1 MAAVPA
7 GSLNLSQFLFSVPL
21 GKWVSSGYQC
31 REPQQ
36 LPRTVLGTSE
46 CPRTGRQH
54 VGNSACSGTSPSLKS
69 SLYFMQRNGPCPHP
83 AGQDPRRVPLL
94 CLGIGGCCCPCS
106 SQPGRSW
113 HLADFLLRRAPCCIS
128 CPGLMPSFQRVT
140 WREQS
145 ILQTL
150 LAGGLSARAFG
161 DPSFQRLLGLTFKAT
176 HDLHCPAYPPC
187 DRRGRT
193 TAI

>member
-7 GSLNLSQFLFSVPL
+7 GSLNSPQFLFSIPL
-21 GKWVSSGYQC
+21 GKWVSSPGYQW

-46 CPRTGRQH
+46 CPQTGRQYL
-54 VGNSACSGTSPSLKS
+54 GNSACSGTSPALKS
-69 SLYFMQRNGPCPHP
+69 SLYFMQRNGPCPHLS
-83 AGQDPRRVPLL
+83 GQAPGRAPLL
-94 CLGIGGCCCPCS
+94 CSGIGGCCCPCS

-113 HLADFLLRRAPCCIS
+113 RLAGFLLRRRAPCCIS
-128 CPGLMPSFQRVT
+128 CPGLMPSFQRAT

-145 ILQTL
+145 ILQPL

-161 DPSFQRLLGLTFKAT
+161 DLRVTPVSKGYW
-176 HDLHCPAYPPC
+176 D
-187 DRRGRT
+187 
-193 TAI
+193 